1 MFKEIIGGLLKVL
14 ENNPRQSS
22 VTNRRTFQLYDTATF
37 KLLNWKS
44 TYQHI
49 VGNVSMRGR
58 RLMARLQVVTKKSL
72 TKLSGTTNF
81 FIMTK
86 NRSTRDIVNLG
97 FVKIRDLISAN
108 NSFLRSTNH
117 QLVDQK
123 KKLYFNNESKASG

>member
-1 MFKEIIGGLLKVL
+1 
-14 ENNPRQSS
+14 
-22 VTNRRTFQLYDTATF
+22 
-37 KLLNWKS
+37 
-44 TYQHI
+44 
-49 VGNVSMRGR
+49 MRGR

-123 KKLYFNNESKASG
+123 TKLYFNNESKASG